1 MLDNLKVLEKENI
14 EDEADLLK
22 YHGYRFAAMTC
33 DSEGDD
39 FELTYHF
46 DKDYALA
53 HLRIVVK
60 PFDKIKSIS
69 KIYPSAFLI
78 ENEYQDLYGF
88 EFENLIVD
96 YKGNLYLTKSAEKAP
111 WVDKKG
117 E

>member
-1 MLDNLKVLEKENI
+1 MLENLKVIEKDNI
-14 EDEADLLK
+14 EDETDLLK

-33 DSEGDD
+33 VKEGDG

-46 DKDYALA
+46 DKDYVLS
-53 HLRIVVK
+53 HLRIMVK
-60 PFDKIKSIS
+60 TFDKIKSIS
-69 KIYPSAFLI
+69 NIYPAAFLI

-88 EFENLIVD
+88 QFENLTID
-96 YKGNLYLTKSAEKAP
+96 YKGNLYLTKSAEKTP